1 MSLFRRLTNLFTSDA
16 QSPSLWATY
25 GPSGIDF
32 RAAVEAPS
40 EASRPVSSPLA
51 IHYLNDLATSGIAE
65 EGEDAFFLDWAH
77 FYELAADPAQTP
89 GLGALGLPSTRA
101 ISPAL
106 RAEGTLADPDFMVAI
121 DGWSEDGRSVG
132 AVELL
137 GAVAVRDGQDVL
149 LPSAVFKLRNALLA
163 LMRTPNR
170 DLKVNREHWGRIR
183 LLGLEAG
190 AQMDQFLTFTVV
202 LTPERLHLHL
212 NQVEVA
218 DTGVVEIQPW
228 FAGAPDNWLDEF
240 DRRSAVPDAY
250 EFTDGE
256 FVTQV
261 VVTPKVKKV
270 LQAIKSM
277 PGRRAAGAF
286 AESFLSNPY
295 ATLGEAAQDV
305 IDEEQFEQA
314 RAEAGLVFH
323 QFTARCQVQDNQVIE
338 AAVLVDILD
347 PEAPRSTLEKF
358 SEPEELQRFVRKV
371 QEKRRV
377 GLELC
382 EWRGYR
388 LQLLGETDAEL
399 AVLAEVYRLWTRPRV
414 QITEGEVFDLKR
426 YSERVVGIGV
436 QPAIISPHIPKP
448 DSDPWFPVD
457 EAPEGTVL
465 CTVDLDDGRQFQLA
479 VDKKVYDTLKAA
491 VAKAQGAGKSFVEI
505 PGASDTVSVDKANA
519 LLKELKHRFEFTG
532 DSGGDGD
539 AGTGKKGEGEKKAKT
554 EREELLIRTN
564 VGSTEYRE
572 SRAEELAFSTA
583 TPPRSPSS
591 LKPGVYLKDHQKVG
605 VAWMQ
610 HLLSKA
616 PSYCRGAVLADDMG
630 LGKTLQLLT
639 VIARA
644 LEEDPAMPPV
654 LVVAPVSLLENWKE
668 EVDRFFLPG
677 ALPLMTLYG
686 DALAGLRA
694 KTPEIDELLLNRG
707 FTRFL
712 RPDWLGNAKLVL
724 TTYETLRDLEFSLA
738 AVKWSIMVCDE
749 AQKIKNPAAMVTR
762 SAKKQNVGFK
772 IACTG
777 TPVENSLADLW
788 CLFDFI
794 QPGLLGALNEFGD
807 AYRRPIEC
815 ETDEQK
821 AKVEELRAL
830 IEPQVLRRLKVD
842 VAKDLPQKVVVDAA
856 RSLKMSRYQ
865 RELYSKALELYR
877 SRRDPNSVSPFKNQL
892 GLLHYLRKVCTDP
905 RDIGRIF
912 AEEPLEEARSRS
924 PKLHWLVDTLE
935 AVRQRGEKAIV
946 FCEFRDMQLMLA
958 YYLEAIFGARPDII
972 NGDTAASATSD
983 ASRQKRIKRFQQAQ
997 GFGVIILSPVAVGF
1011 GVNIQA
1017 ANHVIHF
1024 TRTWNPA
1031 KEDQA
1036 TDRAYRIGQQKD
1048 VYVYYPVVRADEFT
1062 TFDVKLDALLERKRA
1077 LSGDMLN
1084 GTGDLRPDEFGDVVD
1099 VDDDVF
1105 DEQILIDDA
1114 DSLAPQ
1120 YFEALVAALARKR
1133 QFKYV
1138 RLTPASGD
1146 GGVDVVAKTGT
1157 SGELLQVK
1165 TARAE
1170 DASLSWDAV
1179 KDVVAGEKLYAH
1191 EYPGVRFE
1199 KVAVTNRRFNEKARL
1214 QAQVNGVRLLE
1225 REELSALLRE
1235 HRIVHADL
1243 DRFLSGTGVVIG

>member
-1 MSLFRRLTNLFTSDA
+1 MSLLKRFTNLFGGGPQA
-16 QSPSLWATY
+16 AALWATF
-25 GPSGIDF
+25 GPDGIEY
-32 RAAVEAPS
+32 RAALQAPGD
-40 EASRPVSSPLA
+40 ASRQLSSSLA
-51 IHYLNDLATSGIAE
+51 VHYLNDLATSGLAE
-65 EGEDAFFLDWAH
+65 EREDAYFLDWDRLYA
-77 FYELAADPAQTP
+77 LADDDGQAESLAT
-89 GLGALGLPSTRA
+89 LGLPPASGLA
-101 ISPAL
+101 PAL
-106 RAEGTLADPDFMVAI
+106 RAEGTLADPEFVVAI
-121 DGWSEDGRSVG
+121 DGWREGGRAIGS
-132 AVELL
+132 VELL
-137 GAVAVRDGQDVL
+137 GAVALVDGEYVL
-149 LPSAVFKLRNALLA
+149 LSSATFKLRKALLA
-163 LMRTPNR
+163 LLRTPNR
-170 DLKVNREHWGRIR
+170 TLSVNREHWGRIR
-183 LLGLEAG
+183 SLGLEAG

-202 LTPERLHLHL
+202 LTPDRLYLHL
-212 NQVEVA
+212 NQVDVA
-218 DTGVVEIQPW
+218 ETGVVEIQPW
-228 FAGAPDNWLDEF
+228 FSGAPSNWLDEF
-240 DRRSAVPDAY
+240 DRRSVVPDAY

-261 VVTPKVKKV
+261 VVTPKVRKV

-295 ATLGEAAQDV
+295 ATLGEAAQEV

-323 QFTARCQVQDNQVIE
+323 QFTARCQVQGGKVLE
-338 AAVLVDILD
+338 AALLVDILD
-347 PEAPRSTLEKF
+347 PEDPRSTLEKF
-358 SEPEELQRFVRKV
+358 EAPEDLLRFVRKV
-371 QEKRRV
+371 QEKQRV

-399 AVLAEVYRLWTRPRV
+399 AVLSEVYRLWTRPRV

-436 QPAIISPHIPKP
+436 QPAIVSPHIPKP

-457 EAPEGTVL
+457 EAPDGTVL
-465 CTVDLDDGRQFQLA
+465 CSVDLQDGRQFQLA
-479 VDKKVYDTLKAA
+479 VDKNVYDTFKAA
-491 VAKAQGAGKSFVEI
+491 VEKAQGAGKPFVDI
-505 PGASDTVSVDKANA
+505 PGASDTVSVDKASA
-519 LLKELKHRFEFTG
+519 LLEELRHRFEATADQFS
-532 DSGGDGD
+532 DSD
-539 AGTGKKGEGEKKAKT
+539 AESQKKGIGEKKAKK

-564 VGSTEYRE
+564 VGSIEYRE
-572 SRAEELAFSTA
+572 SRTEQLAFSTA
-583 TPPRSPSS
+583 TPPRLPSS
-591 LKPGVYLKDHQKVG
+591 MKPGVALKDHQKVG

-610 HLLSKA
+610 HLLTKA

-644 LEEDPAMPPV
+644 LEDDPAMPPV

-686 DALAGLRA
+686 DALAGVRA
-694 KTPEIDELLLNRG
+694 KTPEIDELLLQRG
-707 FTRFL
+707 FSRFL
-712 RPDWLGNAKLVL
+712 KPDWLGSAKLVL

-815 ETDEQK
+815 ETAEQK

-830 IEPQVLRRLKVD
+830 IEPQVLRRLKLD
-842 VAKDLPQKVVVDAA
+842 VAKDLPKKVVVEAA
-856 RSLKMSRYQ
+856 RALTMSRYQ

-912 AEEPLEEARSRS
+912 AEEPLDEARTRS
-924 PKLHWLVDTLE
+924 PKLHWLLETLE
-935 AVRQRGEKAIV
+935 SIRGRNEKAIV

-958 YYLEAIFGARPDII
+958 YYLEATFGKRPDII

-983 ASRQKRIKRFQQAQ
+983 ASRQKRIKRFQQAD

-1036 TDRAYRIGQQKD
+1036 TDRAYRIGQQRD

-1084 GTGDLRPDEFGDVVD
+1084 GTGDLRPDDFVDVVG
-1099 VDDDVF
+1099 VENDVF
-1105 DEQILIDDA
+1105 DERILIEDA

-1146 GGVDVVAKTGT
+1146 GGVDVVAKTGA
-1157 SGELLQVK
+1157 SGELIQVK
-1165 TARAE
+1165 TARGE
-1170 DASLSWDAV
+1170 DSSLGWDAV
-1179 KDVVAGEKLYAH
+1179 KELVGGQRLYQH
-1191 EYPGVRFE
+1191 QYPGVTFKR
-1199 KVAVTNRRFNEKARL
+1199 VAVTNRAFNETARL
-1214 QAQVNGVRLLE
+1214 QAQVNQVQLIE
-1225 REELSALLRE
+1225 REELAGLLRE
-1235 HRIVHADL
+1235 HRIVMSDL
-1243 DRFLSGTGVVIG
+1243 ERFLSGAGVVVG

>member
-1 MSLFRRLTNLFTSDA
+1 MSLLRRLTNLFSSGP
-16 QSPSLWATY
+16 QGPGLWATY
-25 GPSGIDF
+25 GPEGIEY
-32 RAAVEAPS
+32 RASLQAPGD
-40 EASRPVSSPLA
+40 ASRLVSSPLA
-51 IHYLNDLATSGIAE
+51 VHYLNELATSGFAFEREDSYFLKWEHLYALADDDGQAE
-65 EGEDAFFLDWAH
+65 G
-77 FYELAADPAQTP
+77 LAT
-89 GLGALGLPSTRA
+89 LGLPPVHEVA
-101 ISPAL
+101 PAL
-106 RAEGTLADPDFMVAI
+106 RAEGTLADPDFIVAI
-121 DGWSEDGRSVG
+121 DGWHDNGRALG

-137 GAVAVRDGQDVL
+137 GAVALIDGRDAL
-149 LPSAVFKLRNALLA
+149 LSSAAFRLRLALLA
-163 LMRTPNR
+163 LLRTPNR
-170 DLKVNREHWGRIR
+170 TLAVNREHWGRIR
-183 LLGLEAG
+183 SLGLEAG

-212 NQVEVA
+212 NQVDVA

-228 FAGAPDNWLDEF
+228 FSGAPANWLDEF
-240 DRRSAVPDAY
+240 DRRSEVPDAY

-270 LQAIKSM
+270 FQAIKSM

-295 ATLGEAAQDV
+295 ATLGEAAQEV

-347 PEAPRSTLEKF
+347 PEAPRSALEKF

-371 QEKRRV
+371 QEKQRV

-388 LQLLGETDAEL
+388 LQLVGETEADL

-414 QITEGEVFDLKR
+414 QITEGEVFDLTR
-426 YSERVVGIGV
+426 YCERVVGIGV
-436 QPAIISPHIPKP
+436 QPAIVSPHIPKP
-448 DSDPWFPVD
+448 DSDPWFPVN
-457 EAPEGTVL
+457 EVAEGTVL
-465 CTVDLDDGRQFQLA
+465 CSVDLDDGRQFQLA
-479 VDKKVYDTLKAA
+479 VDKKVYDTLRAA
-491 VAKAQGAGKSFVEI
+491 VAKAQGAGKSFVDI

-519 LLKELKHRFEFTG
+519 LLDELKHRFESTDDPG
-532 DSGGDGD
+532 SDGEANSG
-539 AGTGKKGEGEKKAKT
+539 AKST
-554 EREELLIRTN
+554 RARKRRTTREELLIRTN

-572 SRAEELAFSTA
+572 SRAEELAFSTSGPWRLP
-583 TPPRSPSS
+583 TSMR
-591 LKPGVYLKDHQKVG
+591 PGVALKDHQKVG

-639 VIARA
+639 VIAKA
-644 LEEDPAMPPV
+644 LEDDPMMPPV

-668 EVDRFFLPG
+668 EVERFFQPG
-677 ALPLMTLYG
+677 ALPVMTLYG
-686 DALAGLRA
+686 DALVGLRA
-694 KTPEIDELLLNRG
+694 KPPEIDELLLKRG

-712 RPDWLGNAKLVL
+712 KPDWLGSAKLVL

-788 CLFDFI
+788 CLFDFV

-807 AYRRPIEC
+807 TYRRPIEC

-830 IEPQVLRRLKVD
+830 IEPQLLRRLKVD
-842 VAKDLPQKVVVDAA
+842 VAKDLPKKVVVDAA
-856 RSLKMSRYQ
+856 RALRMSRYQ

-877 SRRDPNSVSPFKNQL
+877 SRRDANSVSPFKNPL

-905 RDIGRIF
+905 RDIGRVF
-912 AEEPLEEARSRS
+912 AEDPLEEARSRS
-924 PKLHWLVDTLE
+924 PKLHWLLDTLGSIRE
-935 AVRQRGEKAIV
+935 RNEKAIV

-958 YYLEAIFGARPDII
+958 HYIESIFGTRPDII
-972 NGDTAASATSD
+972 NGDTAASSASD
-983 ASRQKRIKRFQQAQ
+983 ASRQKRIKRFQQAD

-1036 TDRAYRIGQQKD
+1036 TDRAYRIGQRKD

-1099 VDDDVF
+1099 VDNDVF
-1105 DEQILIDDA
+1105 EERILIDDA
-1114 DSLAPQ
+1114 DSLSPQ
-1120 YFEALVAALARKR
+1120 YFEALIAALARKR

-1157 SGELLQVK
+1157 VGQLLQVK

-1170 DASLSWDAV
+1170 DAYLSWDAV
-1179 KDVVAGEKLYAH
+1179 KEVVAGEKLYAR

-1214 QAQVNGVRLLE
+1214 QAQVNEVRLLE
-1225 REELSALLRE
+1225 RDELSALLRE

-1243 DRFLSGTGVVIG
+1243 ERFVFGTGVVVG